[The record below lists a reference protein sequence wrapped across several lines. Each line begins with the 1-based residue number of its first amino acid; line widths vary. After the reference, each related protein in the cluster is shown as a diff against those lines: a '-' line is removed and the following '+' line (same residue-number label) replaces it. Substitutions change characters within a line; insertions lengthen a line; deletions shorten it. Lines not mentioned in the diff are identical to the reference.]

1 MSVFADWQPVYAKH
15 GVATFPVQVT
25 PDNQKKPLVVGY
37 LKTGLRGSGQLAL
50 KFADARSFGF
60 ACGSRNRLT
69 VIDMDS
75 TDSAIV
81 DEGERLFGHSPLV
94 WRTGSGKYA
103 MPFRFNGEGR
113 RIRPIASLPI
123 DVLGGGFAVA
133 PPSAG
138 AIRDYEIIRGSLAD
152 LDELPTARVPDEIA
166 RETHRAPLPDRI
178 PEGRRNND
186 LFEHCRS
193 IVGYCRTV
201 DELVDAAKTWAGNR
215 LAIGSSPVSSAE
227 IVKTCRSVWRYRGGR
242 KRIMNTI
249 VEAHQ
254 YAALKAD
261 LAALGVFAYLSAEN
275 GLASEFMIAD
285 GLARANGWPRRV
297 VPSARKTLLDL
308 RIIECVR
315 QPRKNSPGL
324 YRWAIPQD

>member
-1 MSVFADWQPVYAKH
+1 MSIFAQWQPAYAKH
-15 GVATFPVQVT
+15 GVATFPVEVT
-25 PDNQKKPLVVGY
+25 SDNQKKPLVIGY

-75 TDSAIV
+75 TDPTIV

-123 DVLGGGFAVA
+123 DLLGGGFAVA

-138 AIRDYEIIRGSLAD
+138 AIRDYEIIRGSLSD
-152 LDELPTARVPDEIA
+152 LEKLPTARIPDEIT
-166 RETHRAPLPDRI
+166 RTCCAPPPERI
-178 PEGRRNND
+178 PEGRRNNE

-201 DELVDAAKTWAGNR
+201 NELIDAAKTWAGNR
-215 LAIGSSPVSSAE
+215 LASPLSSAE
-227 IVKTCRSVWRYRGGR
+227 IVKTCHNVWRYRGGR

-254 YAALKAD
+254 YEALVSNTDA
-261 LAALGVFAYLSAEN
+261 LALFAYLSAEN
-275 GLASEFMIAD
+275 GSASEFMIAD
-285 GLARANGWPRRV
+285 GLGKARGWSRRF
-297 VPSARKTLLDL
+297 VPAARKALLDL
-308 RIIECVR
+308 QIVQCVR
-315 QPRKNSPGL
+315 PRGKDAPAI
-324 YRWAIPQD
+324 YRWKIEWGI